1 MIKFAATTFIL
12 MPFTSKTIVII
23 AICWFFASLS
33 FQVSAQEQVVFSDN
47 FDDNRNNWDLFES
60 KLSNSDISAGRFK
73 LISNTTKGTSRFLNV
88 ESNFENFN
96 ISTTLIKSG
105 SEKEASSGLLIGF
118 KDWDNYLYFTTSYK
132 YFSIGYFENGEQ
144 KVMSDMSYSSDLASS
159 ETVGLRVETN
169 KDYFVFYINDV
180 IHFKMRKVELRG
192 KGIGFL
198 IANKPDEVSF
208 DELVMKSGT
217 GFDALTIKDVKSS
230 GSGFIISSNG
240 HIITNHHV
248 IEGASKLTAEI
259 VRNEVRKDYKLTL
272 IASDPAND
280 LAVLRIED
288 TTLTI
293 PAVPFSLKSGNLDL
307 GASIYTLGF
316 PLFLSGLGNEP
327 KFTDGKVSSKT
338 GFNNAVN
345 SYQTNLG
352 VQPGNSGGPVF
363 NTKGELVGVVSA
375 KITNADNVSYAVKT
389 SYLQLLLEGSNVDV
403 PTKNTLAELSL
414 EEQLKRITEYVVLI
428 KAY

>member
-1 MIKFAATTFIL
+1 
-12 MPFTSKTIVII
+12 
-23 AICWFFASLS
+23 
-33 FQVSAQEQVVFSDN
+33 
-47 FDDNRNNWDLFES
+47 
-60 KLSNSDISAGRFK
+60 
-73 LISNTTKGTSRFLNV
+73 
-88 ESNFENFN
+88 
-96 ISTTLIKSG
+96 
-105 SEKEASSGLLIGF
+105 
-118 KDWDNYLYFTTSYK
+118 
-132 YFSIGYFENGEQ
+132 
-144 KVMSDMSYSSDLASS
+144 
-159 ETVGLRVETN
+159 
-169 KDYFVFYINDV
+169 
-180 IHFKMRKVELRG
+180 
-192 KGIGFL
+192 
-198 IANKPDEVSF
+198 
-208 DELVMKSGT
+208 
-217 GFDALTIKDVKSS
+217 
-230 GSGFIISSNG
+230 
-240 HIITNHHV
+240 
-248 IEGASKLTAEI
+248 
-259 VRNEVRKDYKLTL
+259 
-272 IASDPAND
+272 